1 MTTIPSG
8 ARRRFRIGYLDQPM
22 NQSFLDTAAA
32 APELEIIRL
41 ALADGEA
48 RVRAGLAT
56 CQGYYVQA
64 ARDELPLAWH
74 ATPALLASLPGLLVV
89 SSYGAGHDT
98 IDVPAC
104 TAAGIAVLNQAGGN
118 AEGVAEHAV
127 GMMLTLL
134 KRMPEAAQ
142 AMRAGGAALR
152 GAFLGRELAG
162 RTVGLIGLGHVGR
175 RVTEIL
181 CVAFGCR
188 VLACDPYVSAAECT
202 ARGATKTELPA
213 LLGASDIV
221 SVHCPL
227 EAETRG
233 LIGAAAFAQ
242 MRPGAIF
249 ITTARGHIHDEAA
262 LLTALQS
269 GHIAGAGLDVWE
281 REPPPADHPLLA
293 HPRVVATPHIAGVT
307 QESRARVGRFA
318 AEGFIAA
325 VRGEALPRLVNPE
338 VLAAYQRRWEQ
349 FVKA

>member
-1 MTTIPSG
+1 MS
-8 ARRRFRIGYLDQPM
+8 RLRFRVGYLDRPM
-22 NQSFLDTAAA
+22 HQSFLDTASAT
-32 APELEIIRL
+32 PELEVIRL
-41 ALADGEA
+41 SLADGAESI
-48 RVRAGLAT
+48 RAGLAS

-89 SSYGAGHDT
+89 SSYGAGYDT
-98 IDVPAC
+98 VDVPAC
-104 TAAGIAVLNQAGGN
+104 TAAGVAVLNQAGGN

-134 KRMPEAAQ
+134 KRMPEAQQ
-142 AMRAGGAALR
+142 AMRAGGAADR
-152 GAFLGRELAG
+152 GAFMGRELAG

-175 RVTEIL
+175 RVAEIL
-181 CVAFGCR
+181 RLAFGCQ
-188 VLACDPYVSAAECT
+188 VLACDPYLSAADCA
-202 ARGATKTELPA
+202 ARGATKVELPA
-213 LLGASDIV
+213 LLAASDIV

-233 LIGAAAFAQ
+233 LIGAEAFAA

-249 ITTARGHIHDEAA
+249 VTTARGHIHDEAA
-262 LLTALQS
+262 LLAALQS

-293 HPRVVATPHIAGVT
+293 HPRVVSTPHTAGVT

-325 VRGEALPRLVNPE
+325 ARGEALPRLVNPE
-338 VLAAYQRRWEQ
+338 VLPGYERRRAQ
-349 FVKA
+349 LAMA